1 MVRPARI
8 LAAVALAIAVLTV
21 APAPHAVA
29 ATQSARDGQE
39 RTRISLDRVR
49 DATAAFHRLDRAV
62 SAGWSTELADVNGIT
77 CIADPNGTGGMGIH
91 YVDVSRVDG
100 TVDPLRPEALIYAP
114 DRSGARH
121 LVAVEYVVIR
131 SAWEA
136 AGHTSAPAL
145 FGRTFEL
152 VPAGNRYGLP
162 DFYELHAWIW
172 RANPLGT
179 FNDWN
184 PRVHCP
190 V

>member
-1 MVRPARI
+1 VG
-8 LAAVALAIAVLTV
+8 L
-21 APAPHAVA
+21 
-29 ATQSARDGQE
+29 E
-39 RTRISLDRVR
+39 RVR
-49 DATAAFHRLDRAV
+49 DATAKYHRLHRAV
-62 SAGWSTELADVNGIT
+62 AAGWSTELADVAGIT
-77 CIADPNGTGGMGIH
+77 CISDPNRTGGMGVH

-100 TVDPLRPEALIYAP
+100 TLDPLRPEALLYAP
-114 DRSGARH
+114 GRSGGRH

-136 AGHTSAPAL
+136 EGHTTPPAL

-152 VPAGNRYGLP
+152 LPAGNRYGLP

-172 RANPLGT
+172 RSNPLGT

-190 V
+190 S

>member
-1 MVRPARI
+1 MTHARRI
-8 LAAVALAIAVLTV
+8 LIAAATALAVLTA
-21 APAPHAVA
+21 APASFASAGTRPDDGR
-29 ATQSARDGQE
+29 ATTHGG
-39 RTRISLDRVR
+39 LDKVR
-49 DATAAFHRLDRAV
+49 DATAAYHRLHRAV
-62 SAGWSTELADVNGIT
+62 AAGWGTELADLAGIT
-77 CIADPNGTGGMGIH
+77 CIADPDGTGGMGVH

-100 TVDPLRPEALIYAP
+100 SLDPLRPEALIYAP
-114 DRSGARH
+114 DRSGGRH

-131 SAWEA
+131 SGWEA
-136 AGHTSAPAL
+136 AGHTAPPAL

-172 RANPLGT
+172 RANPLGM

-190 V
+190 A